1 MENTNSKA
9 MMKSYVDTGFISG
22 GKWFKNRKH
31 FDDFNEFEKNS
42 VKSMR
47 VKRENREDYRD
58 IYQFHYDQLLI
69 VYNKEG
75 KKCVGSIRK
84 INKKSVS
91 VEMFDIVYDAPFSTD
106 KNDEGNIFYYWYRL
120 KKQDDK
126 EKRPMKVI
134 HFRKAQAGIFSSL
147 NKVRYFATK
156 TPLDNIYIP
165 PYSR

>member
-9 MMKSYVDTGFISG
+9 MMKSSVDTGFFSC
-22 GKWFKNRKH
+22 GKYFKNRKH
-31 FDDFNEFEKNS
+31 FDDFNEFEENS
-42 VKSMR
+42 VKSMV
-47 VKRENREDYRD
+47 VKYDTGKNYRD

-75 KKCVGSIRK
+75 HKCVGSIRK

-91 VEMFDIVYDAPFSTD
+91 VEMFDIVYNAPFSTD
-106 KNDEGNIFYYWYRL
+106 KNDDGNIFYYWYRL

-134 HFRKAQAGIFSSL
+134 GFKKAQEGVFSSL
-147 NKVRYFATK
+147 NKGRYFATK
-156 TPLDNIYIP
+156 TTLDWMN
-165 PYSR
+165 